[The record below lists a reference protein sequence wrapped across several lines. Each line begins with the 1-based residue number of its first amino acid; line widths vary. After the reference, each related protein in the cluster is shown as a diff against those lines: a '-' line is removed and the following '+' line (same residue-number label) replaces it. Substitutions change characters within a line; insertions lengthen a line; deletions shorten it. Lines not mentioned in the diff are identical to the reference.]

1 MHAPGTLPVNQGLA
15 ADAKVGRNRN
25 STPQRE
31 RPDENRPIWLLSLS
45 AAAPAL
51 QLMTPQHST
60 QHTARPR
67 ASSQSTHAWSRRST
81 PKLSSR
87 KPASSSTAQHS
98 AAQRTLVAASLRFTP
113 TAASPHARLAGTCPS
128 SPSVWDR
135 KRSRPLHAQTSP
147 FDPSCPL
154 CETEQNK
161 VPLNCGAAAVAD
173 EEASNESACR
183 PRFGQRW
190 SATLRDWACRSPAPA
205 QRWRARAKN
214 PSHPRSRDFVR
225 NIGECNRQTDSDR

>member
-25 STPQRE
+25 STPHRE
-31 RPDENRPIWLLSLS
+31 RPDENRSIWLLSLS
-45 AAAPAL
+45 AASAL
-51 QLMTPQHST
+51 QLMTPPTLT

-67 ASSQSTHAWSRRST
+67 ASSQSTHAWSRCST

-98 AAQRTLVAASLRFTP
+98 AAQRSTAQHSAAQRSALLSLRRCDSHP
-113 TAASPHARLAGTCPS
+113 QPLRPHARLAGTCPS

-161 VPLNCGAAAVAD
+161 VPLNCG
-173 EEASNESACR
+173 
-183 PRFGQRW
+183 
-190 SATLRDWACRSPAPA
+190 RS
-205 QRWRARAKN
+205 
-214 PSHPRSRDFVR
+214 
-225 NIGECNRQTDSDR
+225 GCCL

>member
-1 MHAPGTLPVNQGLA
+1 VQYGDGGRRRQRSVVLAFSSNQASRQQARAAVSPRRNVPRDDSQRSPSRRRKKKSTDVFDVRCTRQALCLSIRVWRRMQELEEIEIQRHSESDPTKIVPSAFSPTLH
-15 ADAKVGRNRN
+15 
-25 STPQRE
+25 
-31 RPDENRPIWLLSLS
+31 
-45 AAAPAL
+45 AAPAL
-51 QLMTPQHST
+51 QLMTPPTLT

-87 KPASSSTAQHS
+87 KPASSSTAQRS
-98 AAQRTLVAASLRFTP
+98 ALLSLRRCDSHP
-113 TAASPHARLAGTCPS
+113 QPLLPHARLAGTCPS

-161 VPLNCGAAAVAD
+161 VPLNCG
-173 EEASNESACR
+173 
-183 PRFGQRW
+183 
-190 SATLRDWACRSPAPA
+190 RS
-205 QRWRARAKN
+205 
-214 PSHPRSRDFVR
+214 
-225 NIGECNRQTDSDR
+225 GCCL